1 MPLVAMRRPRNEK
14 MARGASFLVILRV
27 RIRRRPPVVRA
38 KKAMIHQWI
47 VLNHQGVAHP
57 CPEAMEIMVTP
68 RK

>member
-1 MPLVAMRRPRNEK
+1 
-14 MARGASFLVILRV
+14 MARGANRLVIFIV
-27 RIRRRPPVVRA
+27 RIRSRAPVVKA
-38 KKAMIHQWI
+38 KKAMSHQWI